1 MNRRI
6 FAEALENDCKTDD
19 LTAVV
24 DMRDRL
30 YGLKRSVMTECD
42 ISEQRSP
49 SQLLN
54 NNAVVVGI

>member
-6 FAEALENDCKTDD
+6 FAKRYQAVEALENDCNTDD

-30 YGLKRSVMTECD
+30 YGLKRSVMTGCEY
-42 ISEQRSP
+42 QRAMIFVSA
-49 SQLLN
+49 SQ
-54 NNAVVVGI
+54 